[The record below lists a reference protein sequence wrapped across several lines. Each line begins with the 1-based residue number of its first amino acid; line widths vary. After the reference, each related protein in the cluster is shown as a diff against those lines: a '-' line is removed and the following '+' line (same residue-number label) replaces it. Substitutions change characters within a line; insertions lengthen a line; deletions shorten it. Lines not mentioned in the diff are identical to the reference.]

1 MAMFGVTS
9 KSAVRIASGYLAA
22 MLCCTHAMSEE
33 ASQIPVTVKKFSEL
47 AIYPVR
53 DAPAA
58 VVSLNDTR
66 VSSEINGLLQDISV
80 RVGDRVEKGDVI
92 ATIDCQ
98 DHDIT
103 LTQAKAAL
111 EAGRAKFVFDRAQ
124 LEKARKLSKKKNISG
139 EELDRRASNA
149 SVSRAEVDRLTAA
162 LKAAKRSVDKCAVH
176 APFKAVIIQRIAS
189 LGDYLVRGTP
199 ILRLLDQ
206 EDIEISA
213 RVQEQDL
220 ESLRQAEE
228 VLFVDYRRTYSL
240 RLRTIIPLVES
251 RLRSYEVRLTFAA
264 DEAPPGSAG
273 RLEWQSPEPH
283 LPSDLLVTR
292 NGTLGVFF
300 ENAGYAQFTLIENA
314 QEGRP
319 APVSL
324 PGETAVIVDGRFGLT
339 DGSAVEIVEP

>member
-1 MAMFGVTS
+1 MLWCS
-9 KSAVRIASGYLAA
+9 NAA
-22 MLCCTHAMSEE
+22 AEE
-33 ASQIPVTVKKFSEL
+33 VALIPVTVKKFVEV

-80 RVGDRVEKGDVI
+80 RVGDRVEKDDVI
-92 ATIDCQ
+92 AIVDCG
-98 DHDIT
+98 DHDIA

-111 EAGRAKFVFDRAQ
+111 KAGEAKYKFDKAQ
-124 LEKARKLSKKKNISG
+124 LDKARKLSKKKNISG

-149 SVSRAEVDRLTAA
+149 SISAAEVDRLTAA

-176 APFKAVIIQRIAS
+176 APFNAVVIERIAS

-206 EDIEISA
+206 EDIEILA

-220 ESLRQAEE
+220 ESLRQAGEI
-228 VLFVDYRRTYSL
+228 LFVGYRRDYSL

-251 RLRSYEVRLTFAA
+251 RLRSYEVRLAFTG
-264 DEAPPGSAG
+264 EYAPPGSAG
-273 RLEWQSPEPH
+273 RLEWRSPSPH
-283 LPSDLLVTR
+283 VPSELLVAR
-292 NGTLGVFF
+292 NGSLGVFV
-300 ENAGYAQFTLIENA
+300 ENAGYAKFKPIENA

-319 APVSL
+319 APTSL
-324 PGETAVIVDGRFGLT
+324 PGKSNIIIDGRFGLT
-339 DGSAVEIVEP
+339 DGAGIEIAQP